1 MYIYFKSLS
10 LEFRGTYSFTLLG
23 FGCFGPKVIFIIV
36 YPNIFSPQNPQ
47 IAFIIINVKL
57 M

>member
-10 LEFRGTYSFTLLG
+10 LEFRGIYSFTFLG
-23 FGCFGPKVIFIIV
+23 FGCFGPKAIFIIV

-47 IAFIIINVKL
+47 IAFIPQHQC
-57 M
+57 